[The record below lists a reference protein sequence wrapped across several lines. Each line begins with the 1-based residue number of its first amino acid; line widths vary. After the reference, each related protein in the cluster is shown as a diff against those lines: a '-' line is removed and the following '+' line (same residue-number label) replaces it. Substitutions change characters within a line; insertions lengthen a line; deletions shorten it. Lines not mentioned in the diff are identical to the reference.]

1 MSIML
6 SVTYAYCHLRSVSVM
21 LNVTYKQNFMLNV
34 VMFNVVM
41 LGIVAPVFFSIFLH
55 FYFDITKIELHT
67 AESSHLGR
75 T

>member
-1 MSIML
+1 
-6 SVTYAYCHLRSVSVM
+6 M

-34 VMFNVVM
+34 VMLSVVM

-55 FYFDITKIELHT
+55 FYFEITKIELHK

-75 T
+75 TYSCNSKRHHIFVHSV